1 MATDTLADVH
11 AKLQTLFHDGMLG
24 CLADSELLTR
34 FLAGDTRSS
43 EAAFAVLV
51 ARHAP
56 MVMRVCRTTL
66 RSSHDAEDASQAV
79 FLILA
84 RHARSVCRRDSTA
97 SWLYGVARRVAARI
111 RRDDARR
118 RKHERRKAEM
128 AAKHTEAQVAPDAL
142 ERIYEGIDALPE
154 IYRSAFVLCYLEGL
168 SHEQAASWLRCSL
181 RTFDSR
187 LLRAK
192 ERLRE
197 RLARRGAS
205 LPIISPP
212 LANSLCPS
220 TAWVKTTAEAA
231 RAFASGQA
239 SFAIT
244 GVSSATIDLA
254 RSSLRIVVHL
264 PALIG
269 GALLT
274 VGFAVLAIT
283 IARGAFGTE
292 RGLAPIQAGEPRVS
306 AQPKKDPNNRTLVLR
321 VVNRDT
327 EAPVDDAA
335 VTVEIDSAARSGVDG
350 EREVMTQSITHTNG
364 QCKIAFPEVLPKGIV
379 ITVRKAGY
387 ADRSY
392 GPLPERGG
400 ATIPGDHT
408 IEMEEGVTI
417 GGIVKSPHGKVI
429 AGATVIVMARA
440 GASSSPDWSYV
451 PEAKVTTDAN
461 GLWRFSKMPSSWE
474 YVYIRVTHPDYV
486 PTFMQRDFPK
496 PSDFMLK
503 AGKDE
508 IILDGGF
515 ELVGKVVDDQGRP
528 LAGAKIGLGAD
539 RRIRHRHFPS
549 ALTDA
554 EGRFRFGHVPTGA
567 LTVTAQSSRC
577 APELVDAVI
586 KQGMKPIEFRLHPGY
601 LIRGRVINPEGNPLG
616 GVTVEAVN
624 WKGHSSLDWTTKTDA
639 AGRFTWDSAPA
650 EPVRLTLTR
659 PGYTMLVQREFL
671 ASKSETSVTMYPPLR
686 IRGKVIDAR
695 TGQPIER
702 FTVMHGNY
710 YRFANPDG
718 ALRNV
723 NWERWGSQDDFTGG
737 QYELEYALPSVAA
750 VAVRVEAKG
759 YKPASSEPFRME
771 AGDVGFDARLEP
783 GVGPSG
789 VVHGL
794 DGRPLTGA
802 RVILSTRSL
811 RAQLY
816 NGKFHEGAYP
826 QALTGSDGRFSFPAP
841 AEPFRV
847 FVYHESGFVEADEKT
862 LAALSDLT
870 VQPWGRIEGTV
881 KIGTRPAAG
890 VQIRLSETDNRWA
903 PADAMPI
910 TQSQE
915 LNADARGHYA
925 FERVIPA
932 RLTVSRIFTLE
943 RSSFHVGTG
952 CARTVMVKPDRS
964 TFADLGGTG
973 RPVIG
978 RFVLP
983 IGIKAGAVFP
993 YLNQTLER
1001 VREEPPYPANLIDED
1016 REVWLEKWLTSDD
1029 GQAYSSSKYKLDTN
1043 VRPDGSFRVEDV
1055 PAGRYRLHA
1064 EVREPGNGIPGTYG
1078 RELASIDTEVVVP
1091 EMPGDQSD
1099 VPLNVGTIELR
1110 TVKTSRID

>member
-1 MATDTLADVH
+1 
-11 AKLQTLFHDGMLG
+11 
-24 CLADSELLTR
+24 
-34 FLAGDTRSS
+34 
-43 EAAFAVLV
+43 
-51 ARHAP
+51 
-56 MVMRVCRTTL
+56 
-66 RSSHDAEDASQAV
+66 
-79 FLILA
+79 
-84 RHARSVCRRDSTA
+84 
-97 SWLYGVARRVAARI
+97 
-111 RRDDARR
+111 
-118 RKHERRKAEM
+118 M
-128 AAKHTEAQVAPDAL
+128 AAKHTEAQVASDAL
-142 ERIYEGIDALPE
+142 ERIYEEIDALPE

-168 SHEQAASWLRCSL
+168 SHEQAARWLCCPL

-192 ERLRE
+192 ECLRE

-205 LPIISPP
+205 LPVVLPP
-212 LANSLCPS
+212 LANSFCPS
-220 TAWVKTTAEAA
+220 TAWVKATAEAA
-231 RAFASGQA
+231 RVFASGQA
-239 SFAIT
+239 SFAIA
-244 GVSSATIDLA
+244 GVSSAMIDLA
-254 RSSLRIVVHL
+254 RSSLLAAIHL
-264 PALIG
+264 PALIA

-274 VGFAVLAIT
+274 VGFAVLVIT
-283 IARGAFGTE
+283 VARGAFGTE
-292 RGLAPIQAGEPRVS
+292 RGLAALQAGEPRVA

-321 VVNRDT
+321 IVNRDT
-327 EAPVDDAA
+327 RAPVDGAA
-335 VTVEIDSAARSGVDG
+335 VTVEIDSAARSGLGG
-350 EREVMTQSITHTNG
+350 ERELMTQSVTNTSG
-364 QCKIAFPEVLPKGIV
+364 QCKIDFPQVLPKRIV
-379 ITVRKAGY
+379 ITVRRTGY
-387 ADRSY
+387 ADRSH

-400 ATIPGDHT
+400 AKIPGDHT

-417 GGIVKSPHGKVI
+417 GGIVKSPQGKVI
-429 AGATVIVMARA
+429 AGATVVVLARA
-440 GASSSPDWSYV
+440 GADSSPYWSYV
-451 PEAKVTTDAN
+451 PEVRVTTDAN
-461 GLWRFSKMPSSWE
+461 GRWRFSEMPSGWE
-474 YVYIRVTHPDYV
+474 FVYIRVTHPDYV

-503 AGKDE
+503 AGKAE
-508 IILDGGF
+508 IILDGGV
-515 ELVGKVVDDQGRP
+515 ELAGNVVDDQGRP

-554 EGRFRFGHVPTGA
+554 EGRFRFGHVPVGTITA
-567 LTVTAQSSRC
+567 TAQSPGC

-586 KQGMKPIEFRLHPGY
+586 TQGMKPIEFRLRPGY

-671 ASKSETSVTMYPPLR
+671 ASKGETSVTMYPPLR
-686 IRGKVIDAR
+686 ICGKVIDAR

-710 YRFANPDG
+710 YRFANPDR

-723 NWERWGSQDDFTGG
+723 NWERNGSEGDFTGG

-750 VAVRVEAKG
+750 VAVRVEARG

-771 AGDVGFDARLEP
+771 AGDARFDARLEP

-794 DGRPLTGA
+794 DGRPLAGA
-802 RVILSTRSL
+802 RVILSTRSI

-826 QALTGSDGRFSFPAP
+826 QALTGADGRFNFPAP

-847 FVYHESGFVEADEKT
+847 FVDHESGFAEANEKT
-862 LAALSDLT
+862 LAALSHLT
-870 VQPWGRIEGTV
+870 VKPWGRIEGTV
-881 KIGTRPAAG
+881 KIGTRLAAG
-890 VQIRLSETDNRWA
+890 VQIRLSETDNRWD

-910 TQSQE
+910 TQSQQ
-915 LNADARGHYA
+915 LNTDAWGHYA

-932 RLTVSRIFTLE
+932 RLSASRIFTLE
-943 RSSFHVGTG
+943 RSSPHVGTG
-952 CARTVMVKPDRS
+952 CARTVTVKPDRS

-978 RFVLP
+978 RFVLST
-983 IGIKAGAVFP
+983 GIKAGAVFP

-1001 VREEPPYPANLIDED
+1001 IRSEPPYPANLIDED
-1016 REVWLEKWLTSDD
+1016 REAWLSKWLATND
-1029 GQAYSSSKYKLDTN
+1029 GEAYSSSKYALDTN
-1043 VRPDGSFRVEDV
+1043 VRPDGSFRIEDV
-1055 PAGRYRLHA
+1055 PAGNYRLHA
-1064 EVREPGNGIPGTYG
+1064 DVREPGNGVPGTYG
-1078 RELASIDTEVVVP
+1078 PELANVDTEIVVP
-1091 EMPGDQSD
+1091 EMPGGRSD

-1110 TVKTSRID
+1110 PIKTSRTD